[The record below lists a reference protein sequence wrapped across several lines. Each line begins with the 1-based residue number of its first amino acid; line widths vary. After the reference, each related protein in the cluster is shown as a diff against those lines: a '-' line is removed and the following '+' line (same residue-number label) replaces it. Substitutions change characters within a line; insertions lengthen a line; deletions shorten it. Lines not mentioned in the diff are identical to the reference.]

1 MENILKQRRTYIYLL
16 LSAVSI
22 AAAMIVSIPDNPPG
36 IILSFIG
43 SILFVLAFT
52 YNWKKPK
59 PYIILLISSVF
70 GFVLFAVL
78 HNVFEVIG
86 KGTFGE
92 VVGGSFFLLAIFI
105 CPAGIILGIAGSIVT
120 AIKNERGKTPSKI

>member
-1 MENILKQRRTYIYLL
+1 M

-22 AAAMIVSIPDNPPG
+22 VAAMIVSIPDNPPG

-78 HNVFEVIG
+78 HNVFEGIG
-86 KGTFGE
+86 KGTFLE
-92 VVGGSFFLLAIFI
+92 AVGGFFFLLAIFI
-105 CPAGIILGIAGSIVT
+105 SPAGIIIGIAGSIIK
-120 AIKNERGKTPSKI
+120 AIKSEREKTF